1 MRKRDIVKTASEEW
15 KGKWSQAIISYAHS
29 LKSKGVKSALR
40 IVETK
45 FTGTN
50 IINKHLHLYMYIY
63 YYCCSVLR

>member
-1 MRKRDIVKTASEEW
+1 MKKRDIVKTASEEW
-15 KGKWSQAIISYAHS
+15 KGKWSQAIISYART

-50 IINKHLHLYMYIY
+50 NKYLHLTTCIY
-63 YYCCSVLR
+63 YYCCRVLR